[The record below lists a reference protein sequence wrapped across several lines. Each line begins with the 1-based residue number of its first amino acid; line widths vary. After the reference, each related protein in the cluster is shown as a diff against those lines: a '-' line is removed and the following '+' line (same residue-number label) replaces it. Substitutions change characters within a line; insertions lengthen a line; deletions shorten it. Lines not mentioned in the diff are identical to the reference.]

1 MGDPFNGFR
10 IGSEIILECEFG
22 PSSIRKDSSWGEG
35 CPSLI
40 YIYFL
45 ISKNNILYIWN
56 RVPVVL
62 YTVKIAIQMVPQS
75 DMHILRENHGMGID
89 AICIFC
95 PLLIQKTLS
104 NITRPLIKVGCKAFL

>member
-1 MGDPFNGFR
+1 MFYSSLWVWCVDNIVGDPFNGFR

-45 ISKNNILYIWN
+45 ISQNNILYIWN

-75 DMHILRENHGMGID
+75 DIQVVCNAILYH
-89 AICIFC
+89 
-95 PLLIQKTLS
+95 
-104 NITRPLIKVGCKAFL
+104 